1 MHDLG
6 GKEFMDNNQN
16 QNAQN
21 VQNTNGKTLDELLK
35 DPTLQAEFD
44 KKVAS
49 ALAKNE
55 KRLKEE
61 WEEKAKADRT
71 EAERLAK
78 LTEAEKQKELLDKAN
93 KGKLEAENKLKAY
106 ELKEEAFKIAKEKN
120 LDTDLLS
127 TIDFTVETADSIKT
141 KIDSL
146 ETVFNKAVET
156 TVNSKLKQNSPYNVG
171 ATLKSDEKA
180 YLDKKYGNSKYYK
193 GV

>member
-16 QNAQN
+16 QNTQN
-21 VQNTNGKTLDELLK
+21 HNDVKSLDELLK

-44 KKVAS
+44 KKVAK
-49 ALAKNE
+49 ALEKNAE
-55 KRLKEE
+55 KLKEE

-106 ELKEEAFKIAKEKN
+106 ELKEEAFKIAKGKN

-146 ETVFNKAVET
+146 ETVFNKAVES
-156 TVNSKLKQNSPYNVG
+156 TVKSKLKQSSPYNVG
-171 ATLKSDEKA
+171 ATLKNDEKA

>member
-1 MHDLG
+1 M
-6 GKEFMDNNQN
+6 EDNLKNPN
-16 QNAQN
+16 
-21 VQNTNGKTLDELLK
+21 NGENKSLDELLK
-35 DPTLQAEFD
+35 DPNLQAEFD
-44 KKVAS
+44 KKVAK
-49 ALAKNE
+49 ALEKNAE
-55 KRLKEE
+55 KLKGE
-61 WEEKAKADRT
+61 WKAQAEAERT

-93 KGKLEAENKLKAY
+93 KSKLEAENKLKAY

-127 TIDFTVETADSIKT
+127 TIDFTIETADSIKT
-141 KIDSL
+141 KIESL

-171 ATLKSDEKA
+171 ATLKSEEKA
-180 YLDKKYGNSKYYK
+180 YLDKKYANSKYYK